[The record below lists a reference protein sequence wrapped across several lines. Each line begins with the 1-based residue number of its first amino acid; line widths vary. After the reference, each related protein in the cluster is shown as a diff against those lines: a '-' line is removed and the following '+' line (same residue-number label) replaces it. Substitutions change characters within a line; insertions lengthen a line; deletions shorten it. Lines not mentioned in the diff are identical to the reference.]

1 MSINTEIARLEAAK
15 TALAASITGKGVT
28 VPDGTKLDGMSAL
41 VDSIQQG
48 GSGDDWQITDAS
60 YLFYAGARW
69 VQKDELLP
77 HLDGITSAVDM
88 FASITLSSFDLSG
101 FDFSKV
107 EDASSMF
114 AGNKALKSVSGIKLP
129 ACTRADYIFKN
140 CTGLT
145 SVDTTGMFGKNV
157 SAKNM
162 FSGSSVIKSIT
173 LVGTF
178 NNISSIFYNC
188 SGLESVDLTGA
199 VLSNV
204 VDVSSL
210 CYGCSKL
217 RSIDMSGLN
226 LSSVSSGNNI
236 FLNCSA
242 LTEILGFAAPKASS
256 LGNPFPVGT
265 ASSPA
270 ALARLTFQQISG
282 GYAVRTAFSVAYDS
296 FDRTGMVE
304 MFNSLPDITP
314 LSLSAAYKKITIT
327 GNPCVTDGTL
337 TDTDKAIATDK
348 GWTLVI

>member
-28 VPDGTKLDGMSAL
+28 VPDGTKLDGMPAL

-48 GSGDDWQITDAS
+48 GREDWQITDAN
-60 YLFYAGARW
+60 YLFYSGARW
-69 VQKDELLP
+69 PQKDELLP
-77 HLDGITSAVDM
+77 HLGGITSAIQM
-88 FASITLSSFDLSG
+88 FGSITFSSFDLSG

-107 EDASSMF
+107 QNASSMF
-114 AGNKALKSVSGIKLP
+114 AGVRVLKSASGIKLP
-129 ACTRADYIFKN
+129 ACTCVDRIFQS

-145 SVDTTGMFGKNV
+145 SVDTAGMFGKNV
-157 SAKNM
+157 SAEGM
-162 FSGSSVIKSIT
+162 FYGCSAIKSIT

-178 NNISSIFYNC
+178 NKISNIFYNC
-188 SGLESVDLTGA
+188 YGLESVDLTGA

-204 VDVSSL
+204 TDISAL

-226 LSSVSSGNNI
+226 LSSVRGGSNI
-236 FLNCSA
+236 FRNCSA
-242 LTEILGFAAPKASS
+242 LTEILGFAAPQASS
-256 LGNPFPVGT
+256 LGNPFPIGT

-270 ALARLTFQQISG
+270 ALERLTFQQISG
-282 GYAVRTAFSVAYDS
+282 GYAVRTSFSIAYSS
-296 FDRTGMVE
+296 FDRAGMVE
-304 MFNSLPDITP
+304 MFSSLPDITP
-314 LSLSAAYKKITIT
+314 LNLTISYKKITIT